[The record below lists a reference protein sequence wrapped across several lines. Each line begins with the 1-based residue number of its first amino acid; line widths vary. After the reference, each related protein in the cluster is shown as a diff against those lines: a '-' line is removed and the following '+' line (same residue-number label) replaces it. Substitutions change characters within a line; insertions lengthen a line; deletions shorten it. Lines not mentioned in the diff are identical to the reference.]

1 MKFAFHPDAEQE
13 LNQAVDY
20 YNDCQPLL
28 GWDFSR
34 EVYFTIQN
42 ILAYPKAWAPLSKN
56 TRRCLVNRF
65 PFGVI
70 YQIVKNDVFIIAI
83 MQLNRKPGYWQNRI
97 EDSH

>member
-20 YNDCQPLL
+20 YNNCQPLL
-28 GWDFSR
+28 GWSFLR

-42 ILAYPKAWAPLSKN
+42 MLAYPNAWTTLSKN
-56 TRRCLVNRF
+56 TIRCLVNRF

-97 EDSH
+97 GDTD